1 MATKTHL
8 EETLGLQPGSLVQ
21 RLTALAVGDSES
33 KAKRI
38 PCDDATKDALMGT
51 ITSLRNAVASCVK
64 RASDLT
70 GQTYIVESGDIRT
83 KSFDFLLVVTI
94 TRTA

>member
-8 EETLGLQPGSLVQ
+8 EAVAGLQPGSLVQ
-21 RLTALAVGDSES
+21 RLTTLAVGESEA
-33 KAKRI
+33 KAQRI
-38 PCDDATKDALMGT
+38 QCDDATKATLMGT
-51 ITSLRNAVASCVK
+51 LASLRNAVASCVK

-70 GQTYIVESGDIRT
+70 GQTYIVEGGDIRT
-83 KSFDFLLVVTI
+83 KSFDFLLVITI